1 MSWKYV
7 RCGRVSVYSPLT
19 VFCRAVFG
27 KVMTMV
33 ARFFVGLIGLIV
45 AVLFMRLL
53 ADEARRARVPLR
65 NNGQSRPPK
74 DVGRLKQDPAT
85 GVYYPAD

>member
-7 RCGRVSVYSPLT
+7 RFGGVLVYSPLT
-19 VFCRAVFG
+19 VFCRAAFG
-27 KVMTMV
+27 KVITMV
-33 ARFFVGLIGLIV
+33 ARFFVGLIGLVI
-45 AVLFMRLL
+45 AMLFMRLL

-65 NNGQSRPPK
+65 KNEGSRPLK
-74 DVGRLKQDPAT
+74 DVRPLRQDPAT